1 MDNRITTNSPN
12 FGMALFAPTT
22 KKVTRVLGK
31 EAAAEFEKARP
42 ALEKIA
48 KDIDIYI
55 KPDKSW
61 FEGDKPACNGF
72 MMLAGKFKS
81 KLDARL
87 QLAKRFILLYKPNDG
102 YAWVSLE
109 DMSVVGENLVA
120 KANKIITEV

>member
-1 MDNRITTNSPN
+1 MNNVKTNSPS
-12 FGMALFAPTT
+12 FGMAVYGPTT
-22 KKVTRVLGK
+22 KKVARVLGR
-31 EAAAEFEKARP
+31 EAAEEFEKARP

-61 FEGDKPACNGF
+61 FEGDEPACNGF

-87 QLAKRFILLYKPNDG
+87 QLAKKFILPHEPNDG
-102 YAWVSLE
+102 YAWVNLR
-109 DMSVVGENLVA
+109 DMSEVSGNLIKSA
-120 KANKIITEV
+120 EKIKLEVK